1 MFLGI
6 GVFAILLGALLAAVP
21 FVGVSF
27 SLTGGVFIMLNQI
40 YRIYFYYSLSV
51 DIDTVCKGDGREC
64 GSYVVA
70 AALSTLTFGL
80 YNIYWTY
87 KIGQRLHA
95 NAPRYGFKMVETGKD
110 IAVLDAFSF
119 GFISAYELLKNTNR
133 IAKVYNQSVA
143 NGVYGGAI

>member
-6 GVFAILLGALLAAVP
+6 GILLILIGIIIP
-21 FVGVSF
+21 FVGPFFGALGSVC
-27 SLTGGVFIMLNQI
+27 IMLNQI
-40 YRIYFYYSLSV
+40 YRIYFYYSLSMDV
-51 DIDTVCKGDGREC
+51 DAVCKGDGSES

-119 GFISAYELLKNTNR
+119 GFISAYELLKNMNR
-133 IAKVYNQSVA
+133 IAKVYNQPVS
-143 NGVYGGAI
+143 NGIYGGAM